1 MWRLHKNLFV
11 KEHFL
16 RKTREE
22 LKEARVLTN
31 RQKQLHASTQN
42 STTLTWNWLI
52 S

>member
-22 LKEARVLTN
+22 LKEARVLY
-31 RQKQLHASTQN
+31 QQAE
-42 STTLTWNWLI
+42 TTSRLDPKLNNPNMKLAHL
-52 S
+52 